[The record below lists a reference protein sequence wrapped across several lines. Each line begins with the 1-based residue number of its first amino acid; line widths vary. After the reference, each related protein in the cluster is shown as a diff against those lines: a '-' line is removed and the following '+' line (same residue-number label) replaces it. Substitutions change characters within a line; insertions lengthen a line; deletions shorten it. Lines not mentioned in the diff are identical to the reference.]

1 MILPVITTERRGEV
15 ALLRMDDG
23 KANAMQERFLDD
35 FDRAL
40 EGARDAD
47 ALVLTGA
54 RRIFSAGLDLP
65 ALVELSRSAIEAL
78 MEHFHET
85 MQRTFLWP
93 APVVAAVNGHAIAG
107 GCVLAMQ
114 ADRRVMAE
122 GDAKIGINEVQIGL
136 PLPVVVL
143 ETFRAQLSPAH
154 LARAAQEGTLFSPA
168 EALEAG
174 IVHATAP
181 AESVEERALATAR
194 NLASVGR
201 PAFSA
206 VKGVLRRPAAEAL
219 ERSRGEDG
227 RAWLDVWFSEPARRR
242 IQEIVARLKSR

>member
-1 MILPVITTERRGEV
+1 
-15 ALLRMDDG
+15 MDDG
-23 KANAMQERFLDD
+23 KANAMQERFLDE

-47 ALVLTGA
+47 AVVMTGA
-54 RRIFSAGLDLP
+54 RKIFSAGLDLP
-65 ALVELSRSAIEAL
+65 ALVELSRPAIEAL
-78 MEHFHET
+78 MVHFHET
-85 MQRTFLWP
+85 MRRTFLWP

-122 GDAKIGINEVQIGL
+122 GDARIGINEVQIGL
-136 PLPVVVL
+136 PLPVVVI

-181 AESVEERALATAR
+181 AEFVEERALAIAR

-206 VKGVLRRPAAEAL
+206 VKGVLRRPAAGAL
-219 ERSRGEDG
+219 ERSGGEDG

>member
-1 MILPVITTERRGEV
+1 MIRPVITTDRRGGIAV
-15 ALLRMDDG
+15 LRMDDG
-23 KANAMQERFLDD
+23 KANAIQDRFLED

-47 ALVLTGA
+47 AVVMTGA
-54 RRIFSAGLDLP
+54 RKIFSAGLDLP
-65 ALVELSRSAIEAL
+65 ALVALSRPAIEAL

-85 MQRTFLWP
+85 MRRTFLWP

-136 PLPVVVL
+136 PLPVVVI
-143 ETFRAQLSPAH
+143 ETFRPQLSPES

-174 IVHATAP
+174 LVHAVAP
-181 AESVEERALATAR
+181 ADALEERAVEIAR
-194 NLASVGR
+194 HLASVGR

-206 VKGVLRRPAAEAL
+206 VKGLLRRPAADAL
-219 ERSRGEDG
+219 ERARREDG
-227 RAWLDVWFSEPARRR
+227 SAWADVWFSDPARRR
-242 IQEIVARLKSR
+242 IGEIVARLKSR